1 MAISTSASNPSPFSK
16 ALEFKVLR
24 DIQEFDIPS
33 RLRNNQFSTETV
45 TSLVANCT
53 AELSE
58 YDKEISRLHSA
69 IFVLENRKKEVMKQM
84 QNLKSLLAPVK
95 RMPRD
100 VMSEIFSHCDRDIVI
115 GRDTIVAP
123 GRVLSAVCSHWRS
136 ITLAEPTLWSVIGF
150 DLLSKLDKDIVEKEV
165 ASFLELSKQTSLDL
179 RLTDSYQ
186 RGDHDPTRFDAVF
199 EALVQEVHRWKSL
212 KVHVFVNQLPKPL
225 LRTNLAFKRLQKL
238 DICLDSRSTG
248 LFDMN
253 FATAYKL
260 RCLKVGCDVEDL
272 RHLNVPLEQITEF
285 HFSSFDCDH
294 YIRLLSECPNLTSSS
309 FRFSAMVNEGDMVNS
324 SIRDLTLKANDND
337 DIESSI
343 YVLDQLLTP
352 SLSTFRL
359 SIDDERSNVSEEQA
373 PIFFDEVL
381 TALSRSLR
389 LSEAKLTA
397 LYIHQINLKSTK
409 EIISLFPDLPFLQT
423 LEVDDRES
431 PSPVIKTKWVR
442 HLIINPDGESQAN
455 KGTSAAGVSTK
466 PYLPSL
472 KRLSLKTKG
481 APGIHHSTL
490 VDLVRSRW
498 QPFDDVTAGIHQYV
512 ASLRSVE
519 FVLGRTKV
527 ERSDIQPLVHMAAA
541 GLKVTLLDRN
551 GIVI

>member
-33 RLRNNQFSTETV
+33 RLRSNQFSTETV
-45 TSLVANCT
+45 TSLIANCR

-84 QNLKSLLAPVK
+84 QNLKNLLAPVK

-150 DLLSKLDKDIVEKEV
+150 DLLSELDEDIVEKEV

-199 EALVQEVHRWKSL
+199 EALVREVHRWKSL

-225 LRTNLAFKRLQKL
+225 LRANLAFKRLQKL
-238 DICLDSRSTG
+238 DISLNSRSTG

-272 RHLNVPLEQITEF
+272 RHLNVPLEQITEI
-285 HFSSFDCDH
+285 HFSFFDCDH

-309 FRFSAMVNEGDMVNS
+309 FRFSTMVNEEDMVNS

-343 YVLDQLLTP
+343 YVLNQLLTP
-352 SLSTFRL
+352 SLSTFSL
-359 SIDDERSNVSEEQA
+359 STDDEQSNVSEEQA

-381 TALSRSLR
+381 AALSRSLR

-397 LYIHQINLKSTK
+397 LYIRQIHLKSTK
-409 EIISLFPDLPFLQT
+409 GIISLFPDLPFLQT
-423 LEVDDRES
+423 LEIDDRKS
-431 PSPVIKTKWVR
+431 PSPVVKTKWVR
-442 HLIINPDGESQAN
+442 HLIINPDGGSQSN
-455 KGTSAAGVSTK
+455 EGTSAAGVSTS

-498 QPFDDVTAGIHQYV
+498 QPFDDATAGIHQYV

-519 FVLGRTKV
+519 FVLETTKV

-541 GLKVTLLDRN
+541 GLKVTLLDRT